1 MVLFSNYTIFAN
13 SMRKRLTAIF
23 IFAALLIAGGYLYFS
38 GKGQQRVVP
47 SKGNAEWDVQ
57 HHLDS
62 AIEYIDHQRYEQAMV
77 QLKEAEKLLPII
89 DDDSLGYRVC
99 IYIGWINDQAGAYNT
114 ALDYEQM
121 AKIYA
126 DSTRNTHCIVN
137 ALVHQV
143 TTLNNMGHDDEGKR
157 INNIAMRYFN
167 EADADQQSAIL
178 RNRAYYQML
187 SDSLDNA
194 EQLAYRAA
202 MIAEDSTAMGNALSL
217 LCRINMR
224 LGQEEE
230 AQMLMSMIPM
240 TENLTLRYNRLQNQ
254 SELLERQGDLKGALM
269 AQKMLL
275 QMNDSLAKQRAE
287 LDIMRVQNQFD
298 QQWHK
303 RRTAERGYKMSI
315 LIIVLLLLIGA
326 LIYLYHRRS
335 QGLHR
340 QFQKRLDDVRSEM
353 NQLLSTRNARI
364 SDLKAALDDSIK
376 EIDSMKQRI
385 PSSYGADEAY
395 ARIAQLKRGVD
406 VINAMLEG
414 KNISQFGK
422 LEQQAAE
429 EALLTINHQLA
440 AGLATA
446 RQTLTPKE
454 TFFCI
459 MEHYGRTDQEKA
471 EAFCCTEQALRSTKS
486 RLIKKIN
493 LAVLHSSGTQTTT
506 T

>member
-1 MVLFSNYTIFAN
+1 
-13 SMRKRLTAIF
+13 MRKRLTAIF

-275 QMNDSLAKQRAE
+275 QMSDSLGRQRAE

-298 QQWHK
+298 QQWHQ
-303 RRTAERGYKMSI
+303 RRTAERGFKMSI
-315 LIIVLLLLIGA
+315 LIIILLLLIGA
-326 LIYLYHRRS
+326 LLFLYHRRS

-340 QFQKRLDDVRSEM
+340 QFQKRIDDMRSEM

-376 EIDSMKQRI
+376 EIDAMKKQL

-422 LEQQAAE
+422 QEQLAVE
-429 EALLTINHQLA
+429 EAALTINHPLA
-440 AGLATA
+440 AALATA
-446 RQTLTPKE
+446 RQPLTPKE

>member
-1 MVLFSNYTIFAN
+1 
-13 SMRKRLTAIF
+13 MRKRLTAIF
-23 IFAALLIAGGYLYFS
+23 IFAALLIAGGYLYFY
-38 GKGQQRVVP
+38 
-47 SKGNAEWDVQ
+47 GNRRHATPTKSTAEWNAQ

-89 DDDSLGYRVC
+89 ADDSLGYRVC

-126 DSTRNTHCIVN
+126 DATKNTHCIVN

-143 TTLNNMGHDDEGKR
+143 NTLSNMGHDDEGKR
-157 INNIAMRYFN
+157 INNIAMRYFD
-167 EADADQQSAIL
+167 EVDPDQQSALL
-178 RNRAYYQML
+178 RNYAYYLML
-187 SDSLDNA
+187 ADSLDKA
-194 EQLAYRAA
+194 EQSAYRAA

-217 LCRINMR
+217 LCRIN
-224 LGQEEE
+224 LQQGEEEE

-240 TENLTLRYNRLQNQ
+240 TENLSLRYTRLQNQ
-254 SELLERQGDLKGALM
+254 SDLLERQGDLKGALM

-275 QMNDSLAKQRAE
+275 QMSDSLGRQRAE

-298 QQWHK
+298 QQWHQ
-303 RRTAERGYKMSI
+303 RRTAERGFKMSI
-315 LIIVLLLLIGA
+315 LIIILLLLIGA
-326 LIYLYHRRS
+326 LLFLYHRRS

-340 QFQKRLDDVRSEM
+340 QFQKRIDDMRSEM

-376 EIDSMKQRI
+376 EIDAMKKQL

-422 LEQQAAE
+422 QEQLAVE
-429 EALLTINHQLA
+429 EAALTINHPLA
-440 AGLATA
+440 AALATA
-446 RQTLTPKE
+446 RQPLTPKE

>member
-1 MVLFSNYTIFAN
+1 
-13 SMRKRLTAIF
+13 MRKRLTAIF
-23 IFAALLIAGGYLYFS
+23 IIAALLIAGGYLYFG
-38 GKGQQRVVP
+38 GKGQRRVVP
-47 SKGNAEWDVQ
+47 SKGSAEWDVQ

-143 TTLNNMGHDDEGKR
+143 ATLNNMGHDDEGMR

-187 SDSLDNA
+187 ADSLDSA

-269 AQKMLL
+269 AQKLLL

-376 EIDSMKQRI
+376 EIDSMKQRL

-395 ARIAQLKRGVD
+395 ARIAMLKRGVD

-459 MEHYGRTDQEKA
+459 MEHYGRSDQEKS

-486 RLIKKIN
+486 RLIKKIS
-493 LAVLHSSGTQTTT
+493 LSALRPSGMEMTRR
-506 T
+506 